1 MINFFIN
8 FFLSLATFFA
18 LRKAKLWKKE
28 AKELKEE
35 LEKETRKNSY
45 LQQQNTTL
53 LARKW
58 RSKTPVKIDCIVC
71 ESPFE
76 TIDVKVCESCREKI
90 QYSQH
95 SEPTKN

>member
-1 MINFFIN
+1 MTNFLINFSLF
-8 FFLSLATFFA
+8 LATFFSFY
-18 LRKAKLWKKE
+18 KSKKHKKE

-35 LEKETRKNSY
+35 LEKETRKKDY
-45 LQQQNTTL
+45 LQQQNDNYVRRL
-53 LARKW
+53 YPN
-58 RSKTPVKIDCIVC
+58 KTPVKIDCIVC

-76 TIDVKVCESCREKI
+76 TIDVKVCESCRTKI